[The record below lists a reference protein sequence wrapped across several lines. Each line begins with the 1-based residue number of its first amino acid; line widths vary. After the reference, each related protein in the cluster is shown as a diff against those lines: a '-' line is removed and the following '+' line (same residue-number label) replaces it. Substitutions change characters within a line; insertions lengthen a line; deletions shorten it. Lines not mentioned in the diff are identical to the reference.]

1 MSNVSAWSATAAS
14 NNAAVP
20 NGAPEGM
27 APSGVNDVIRENMA
41 AGARWYASLDG
52 SLESTGSSN
61 AYVITTGSSHA
72 ALADIGLLVFRANHT
87 NTTAATLAVDGLAA
101 KALNFNGAALI
112 AGQITSGQVYVVAY
126 NSTGDVYNLANITGI
141 VTLDGAQTLTNK
153 TLTAPTMTTP
163 VLGTPASGALTNCTA
178 DGTNAVGFRTI
189 PQNSQSA
196 AYELVLADSGK
207 HILHPS
213 ADTTARTFT
222 IPANG
227 SVAFPIGTAV
237 TFVNQVSGGVVTIA
251 ITTDTMR
258 LAGAGTTGSRTLAA
272 NGVATAIKLTS
283 TEWIISG
290 TGLT

>member
-1 MSNVSAWSATAAS
+1 MSNVSAWSTTAAS
-14 NNAAVP
+14 NNAAAP

-41 AGARWYASLDG
+41 ANARWYASIDG
-52 SLESTGSSN
+52 SLASTGSSN

-72 ALADIGLLVFRANHT
+72 ALGDIGLLVFRANHT

-153 TLTAPTMTTP
+153 TLTAPD
-163 VLGTPASGALTNCTA
+163 LGTPASGALTNCTA
-178 DGTNAVGFRTI
+178 DGTTAVGFRTI

-213 ADTTARTFT
+213 ADTSARTFT
-222 IPANG
+222 IPANS
-227 SVAFPIGTAV
+227 SVAFPVGTAV
-237 TFVNQVSGGVVTIA
+237 TFINQESAGVVTIA
-251 ITTDTMR
+251 ITSDTMR
-258 LAGAGTTGSRTLAA
+258 LAGTGATGSRTLADSSI
-272 NGVATAIKLTS
+272 ATAIKITA

-290 TGLT
+290 SGLS